1 MAGLLK
7 PRKKRR
13 ESLGPLPKKGR
24 MDVGLIGVGIETIE
38 RDVIDPCLYASEN
51 EPRDGSKFFA
61 QQRFGKVT

>member
-13 ESLGPLPKKGR
+13 ESLGPLPKKAR
-24 MDVGLIGVGIETIE
+24 MDVGLVGVGIETIE
-38 RDVIDPCLYASEN
+38 RDVVDPCLDTSEN

-61 QQRFGKVT
+61 QLRFGIVT